1 MGHSVIL
8 RGYRYSVYNRIAR
21 VVLHEKGVA
30 YETEEINPFATSV
43 SKDYLKRHPFGRVPV
58 LSHGRFDVFETAAI
72 AQYVNAAF
80 EGPELMP
87 TKLEGL
93 ARVMQV
99 VSIVDSYGYRPMVRK
114 VFAHRVFRPSVGD
127 AADESEIA
135 AGIDASHTVLGALNT
150 IASEGRVLDG
160 QSFTL
165 ADCHLAPMIA
175 YFVQAPEGADA
186 LASYSRLANWWATMS
201 PRSSL
206 RTTEPGL
213 PNN

>member
-30 YETEEINPFATSV
+30 YETEEIDPFATNV
-43 SKDYLKRHPFGRVPV
+43 SEDYLKRHPFGRVPA
-58 LSHGRFDVFETAAI
+58 LSHGAFDVFETAAI

-87 TKLEGL
+87 TKTEEL

-99 VSIVDSYGYRPMVRK
+99 VSIVDSYGYRPMVRQ
-114 VFAHRVFRPSVGD
+114 VFAHRVFRPSVGEV
-127 AADESEIA
+127 ADESEIA
-135 AGIDASHTVLGALNT
+135 AAIDASHTVLEALNN
-150 IASEGRVLDG
+150 IASEGYVLDG
-160 QSFTL
+160 QTFTL

-175 YFVQAPEGADA
+175 YFVQAPEGHDELKAH
-186 LASYSRLANWWATMS
+186 SKLANWWATVS

-206 RTTEPGL
+206 RASEPGT
-213 PNN
+213 PSN